1 MVSFNPRAKMQS
13 QYEKDAAAKKAAEAR
28 SKAVSGVTTVG
39 KGGVTFATIDKW
51 LADNPDAEYFRI
63 ADSTKK
69 VGTGYMRRD
78 SAGMSSD
85 QAAAIV
91 GQDRDKGNSVIRR
104 YATVQAAGATAKG
117 KRGEQATVG
126 INYTPTDFYKAN
138 GFEYSAADGFILS
151 RNEYNK
157 LKESAAKKGK
167 ADQFLSAGAEKKPTF
182 TSDYGKDKGAILT
195 GEGVDTNRRAGLGED
210 GEDAL
215 ANEEDIAAAT
225 KRKLLG

>member
-1 MVSFNPRAKMQS
+1 MAINPRSRLQS
-13 QYEKDAAAKKAAEAR
+13 SYEKDAAAKKAAEAR
-28 SKAVSGVTTVG
+28 NKAVSGVTTVG

-51 LADNPDAEYFRI
+51 LADNADAEYFRI
-63 ADSTKK
+63 GDATSK
-69 VGTGYMRRD
+69 VGNGYRRRD
-78 SAGMSSD
+78 DAGMSSD

-91 GQDRDKGNSVIRR
+91 GQDRDKGNSVIFR
-104 YATVQAAGATAKG
+104 YATVQAAGATSKG

-151 RNEYNK
+151 RAEYGK

-167 ADQFLSAGAEKKPTF
+167 SDQFLSAGAEKKPTF

-210 GEDAL
+210 ESDGL
-215 ANEEDIAAAT
+215 SNEEDIAAAA

>member
-39 KGGVTFATIDKW
+39 KGGVTFSTIDKW

-91 GQDRDKGNSVIRR
+91 GQDSDAGNSVIRR
-104 YATVQAAGATAKG
+104 YATVQAAGATATG

-126 INYTPTDFYKAN
+126 INYTPSDFYKAN
-138 GFEYSAADGFILS
+138 NLTYSASDGYILS
-151 RNEYNK
+151 RAEYNS
-157 LKESAAKKGK
+157 LKEQAAKKGSG
-167 ADQFLSAGAEKKPTF
+167 DQFLSAGAEKSPTF
-182 TSDYGKDKGAILT
+182 DSQYGKDKGAILT
-195 GEGVDTNRRAGLGED
+195 GEGSAESRRASLGED
-210 GEDAL
+210 EQDDL
-215 ANEEDIAAAT
+215 ANSDDPEAAA

>member
-1 MVSFNPRAKMQS
+1 MAINPRTKLQS
-13 QYEKDAAAKKAAEAR
+13 AYEKEAAAKKAAEAR

-63 ADSTKK
+63 ADSDKK
-69 VGTGYMRRD
+69 VGTGYQRRD
-78 SAGMSSD
+78 DAGLSSD

-91 GQDRDKGNSVIRR
+91 GSSSDSGNSVIRR
-104 YATVQAAGATAKG
+104 YATVQAAGATSKG

-151 RNEYNK
+151 RAEYGK

-167 ADQFLSAGAEKKPTF
+167 SDQFLSAGAEKKPTF
-182 TSDYGKDKGAILT
+182 SSDYGKDKGAILT
-195 GEGVDTNRRAGLGED
+195 GEGVDTNRRAALGQE
-210 GEDAL
+210 ETDAL
-215 ANEEDIAAAT
+215 SNEEDIAAAA